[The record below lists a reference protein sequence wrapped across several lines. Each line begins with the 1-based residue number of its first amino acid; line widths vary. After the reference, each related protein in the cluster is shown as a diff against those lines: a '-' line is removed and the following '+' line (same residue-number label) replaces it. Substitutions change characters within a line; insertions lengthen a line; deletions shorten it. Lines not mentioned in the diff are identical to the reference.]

1 MKEEVL
7 IILRHNIELRKK
19 IADILGVTETTA
31 YKYCFR
37 TTMKLRDYFV
47 VKAIMKETG
56 LSEEDIFENPIQ
68 V

>member
-7 IILRHNIELRKK
+7 NILRHNIELRKK

-37 TTMKLRDYFV
+37 ETMRLRDYFV

-56 LSEEDIFENPIQ
+56 FTEAEIFENPIL